1 MLIDIDQIKI
11 KNRVRKDLSD
21 LDNLKDSLKRYG
33 LLNPITVTADYNLI
47 AGHRRLEAAK
57 QLGWTTINAIVVP
70 VDDEVTKLEM
80 ELEENTQRKDFTDAE
95 LLEGYKRLEK
105 LRNPSFFQK
114 LWRKIKDFFSKLFIF
129 LKKEHRMP
137 LPGCC
142 GGRHHA
148 RGPAADYDHSAH
160 VPSLFRYSSSSALSV
175 RCARRRTAPLAASTP
190 ESVNRESS
198 SIRSISSCMDT

>member
-114 LWRKIKDFFSKLFIF
+114 LWRKIKDFFSKLF
-129 LKKEHRMP
+129 KKQ
-137 LPGCC
+137 
-142 GGRHHA
+142 
-148 RGPAADYDHSAH
+148 
-160 VPSLFRYSSSSALSV
+160 
-175 RCARRRTAPLAASTP
+175 
-190 ESVNRESS
+190 
-198 SIRSISSCMDT
+198 

>member
-114 LWRKIKDFFSKLFIF
+114 LWRKIKDFFFIF
-129 LKKEHRMP
+129 
-137 LPGCC
+137 
-142 GGRHHA
+142 
-148 RGPAADYDHSAH
+148 
-160 VPSLFRYSSSSALSV
+160 F
-175 RCARRRTAPLAASTP
+175 
-190 ESVNRESS
+190 
-198 SIRSISSCMDT
+198 II

>member
-47 AGHRRLEAAK
+47 TGHRRLEAAK

-114 LWRKIKDFFSKLFIF
+114 LWRKIKDFFSKLF
-129 LKKEHRMP
+129 KKQ
-137 LPGCC
+137 
-142 GGRHHA
+142 
-148 RGPAADYDHSAH
+148 
-160 VPSLFRYSSSSALSV
+160 
-175 RCARRRTAPLAASTP
+175 
-190 ESVNRESS
+190 
-198 SIRSISSCMDT
+198 

>member
-70 VDDEVTKLEM
+70 IDDEVIKLEM

-114 LWRKIKDFFSKLFIF
+114 LWRKIKDFFSKLF
-129 LKKEHRMP
+129 KKR
-137 LPGCC
+137 
-142 GGRHHA
+142 
-148 RGPAADYDHSAH
+148 
-160 VPSLFRYSSSSALSV
+160 
-175 RCARRRTAPLAASTP
+175 
-190 ESVNRESS
+190 
-198 SIRSISSCMDT
+198 